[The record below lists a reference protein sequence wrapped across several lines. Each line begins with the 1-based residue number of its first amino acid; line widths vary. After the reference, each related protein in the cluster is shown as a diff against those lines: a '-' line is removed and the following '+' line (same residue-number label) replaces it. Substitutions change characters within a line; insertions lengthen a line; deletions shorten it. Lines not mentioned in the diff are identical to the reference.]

1 MLNEKKEEKEELK
14 HILVDS
20 ETRRKL
26 KVRAALRD
34 KTIGE
39 IVRNLL
45 LKEEQ
50 TIPNSKAGGE
60 RQNE

>member
-14 HILVDS
+14 HVLVDN

-39 IVRNLL
+39 II
-45 LKEEQ
+45 KELVEMPY
-50 TIPNSKAGGE
+50 IPKSEPGE
-60 RQNE
+60 HNK

>member
-1 MLNEKKEEKEELK
+1 MKIKKVKENGKLE

-26 KVRAALRD
+26 KVKAALRD

-39 IVRNLL
+39 IV
-45 LKEEQ
+45 KELIE
-50 TIPNSKAGGE
+50 IPYTPKSQPGE
-60 RQNE
+60 HNK